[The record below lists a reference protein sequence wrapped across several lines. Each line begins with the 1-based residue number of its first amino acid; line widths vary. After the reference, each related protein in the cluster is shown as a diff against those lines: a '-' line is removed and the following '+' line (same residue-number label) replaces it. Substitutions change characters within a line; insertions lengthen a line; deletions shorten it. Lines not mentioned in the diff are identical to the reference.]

1 MTQEELNKVTLW
13 IKENVAENGYFLSMQ
28 DEAVKD
34 DIKASEVIF
43 SLHNLL
49 YKEVTGESYD
59 YWFHWTNKVGFD
71 GYREQGFNPDV
82 KEEVFFDDTSDS

>member
-1 MTQEELNKVTLW
+1 MYMTKEELDKITLW
-13 IKENVAENGYFLSMQ
+13 IKDNVAENGYFLAMQ

-34 DIKASEVIF
+34 DIKVSEVIF

-49 YKEVTGESYD
+49 YKEVTGETYD

-71 GYREQGFNPDV
+71 GYRE
-82 KEEVFFDDTSDS
+82 EVFFDDTTDD